1 MDFDK
6 IKKNILNSSET
17 STSESE
23 SISSSELHEEFEIN
37 NFLPE
42 FEPLKLSGKNLAQQ
56 YVSAFNTGMNIYQCV
71 NQLQGYIEWVVKAV
85 NDVVKSWDVQVGES
99 IDQSKAIVR
108 GTTTEQFN
116 VEWTNKQPELIEQ
129 VNTLTTNQFNNEKSI
144 FNDEL
149 NALNARMDTF
159 TSLSSGSTTGDAELQ
174 DIRVGAN
181 GVTYPNAGDAVR
193 GQYSQLKEELVD
205 EITNRNT
212 AINDAVTTERNRAIS
227 IENTKISKPSTED
240 NNKFARAK
248 NGNVE
253 WVEQGLPTYE
263 QTENAVRNWL
273 NEHPEAT
280 TTVQNNTLDI
290 EKMTSE
296 MQKLARNFSDSV
308 RKPLVSFTS
317 DDGSING
324 DINIMGAI
332 LRRHNVPATCAVI
345 TGDGLS
351 EEKKNAYLDM
361 QNNYG
366 WEIASHSIDSTLLGT
381 ISESDCERYLEKSKK
396 ILVDAG
402 FNVNGVVYPSGSA
415 NQNVRRLAKK
425 YYQYGCNYN
434 DKVNV
439 DLFLDSF
446 SISRIPLGAF
456 YTDATHNTLEY
467 YKSCVDKAVESN
479 GWCVFCLHP
488 YKEDFDETQQRYLE
502 ELIEYIES
510 LNVEMVTLSKGY
522 EVFGNIIESGKSF
535 NESTEDEFERFVVT
549 NDGRT
554 NLPIFYAKG
563 SSVLSSMIPTD
574 FRDRCI
580 TICNVSRYV
589 DETYPDSASGI
600 IVTMR
605 CGDIFLQ
612 LWFPSNSNR
621 VYRRT
626 STSKTSSGTFSLIT
640 PILAKTRINIYS
652 AAQSADAYPSEQIT
666 VTEVTTGKSLGFPTK
681 EGTLITKKLPNY
693 TSQLFIPASADDEIY
708 MRRWDTTAKAWTQF
722 INVLRNKI
730 GNTYT
735 YFGTISTIWKSIPT
749 NIVNGLYIK
758 SLKSISG
765 RTLGVPKP
773 YFTVAELSTDKENP
787 TVIASSDGYSV
798 KLQAYIDDK
807 GQLYFKYSEVGN
819 NYVGL
824 LEVAYN

>member
-1 MDFDK
+1 MGVR
-6 IKKNILNSSET
+6 IQE
-17 STSESE
+17 
-23 SISSSELHEEFEIN
+23 
-37 NFLPE
+37 LPE
-42 FEPLKLSGKNLAQQ
+42 
-56 YVSAFNTGMNIYQCV
+56 
-71 NQLQGYIEWVVKAV
+71 
-85 NDVVKSWDVQVGES
+85 
-99 IDQSKAIVR
+99 
-108 GTTTEQFN
+108 
-116 VEWTNKQPELIEQ
+116 
-129 VNTLTTNQFNNEKSI
+129 
-144 FNDEL
+144 
-149 NALNARMDTF
+149 
-159 TSLSSGSTTGDAELQ
+159 TTGINKEDLLIVE
-174 DIRVGAN
+174 D
-181 GVTYPNAGDAVR
+181 
-193 GQYSQLKEELVD
+193 GQGTKKGTVQQLDEALEVSKLKEDLSNEV
-205 EITNRNT
+205 TNRN
-212 AINDAVTTERNRAIS
+212 AAVSTERTRAIS
-227 IENTKISKPSTED
+227 VENTKISKPTTMD
-240 NNKFARAK
+240 NNKFPRAK
-248 NGNVE
+248 NGDVE
-253 WVEQGLPTYE
+253 WVEQGLPTDE
-263 QTENAVRNWL
+263 QTTNAVKGWL
-273 NEHPEAT
+273 DEHPEAT

-351 EEKKNAYLDM
+351 EEEKNAYLDM

-366 WEIASHSIDSTLLGT
+366 WEIASHSVDSTLLET
-381 ISESDCERYLEKSKK
+381 ISESDCERYLQKSKK

-434 DKVNV
+434 DRVNV

-456 YTDATHNTLEY
+456 YTNASHNTLEY

-510 LNVEMVTLSKGY
+510 LNVEMVTLSEGY
-522 EVFGNIIESGKSF
+522 KSFGNIIEAGKSF
-535 NESTEDEFERFVVT
+535 NSSAEDEYERFVVT

-554 NLPIFYAKG
+554 NLPIYYARG
-563 SSVLSSMIPTD
+563 NSVHSSMIPTD

-580 TICNVSRYV
+580 TICYVSRYV
-589 DETYPDSASGI
+589 DDTYPDSSSGI

-605 CGDIFLQ
+605 CDDIFVQ
-612 LWFPSNSNR
+612 LWFPSNSDR
-621 VYRRT
+621 IYRRT
-626 STSKTSSGTFSLIT
+626 STSKTSSGIFSLIT
-640 PILAKTRINIYS
+640 PILSETRINNYS
-652 AAQSADAYPSEQIT
+652 ATQSADAYPSEKIT
-666 VTEVTTGKSLGFPTK
+666 VTEITNGNSLGFPTK

-693 TSQLFIPASADDEIY
+693 TSQMFIPASVDDEIY
-708 MRRWDTTAKAWTQF
+708 MRRWDTTATAWTQF
-722 INVLRNKI
+722 INVLRDKV
-730 GNTYT
+730 GKTYT
-735 YFGTISTIWKSIPT
+735 HFGMISTVWKCIPT

-758 SLKSISG
+758 SLKSIAG
-765 RTLGVPKP
+765 RTLDVPKN
-773 YFTVAELSTDKENP
+773 YFTVAELSKDKENP
-787 TVIASSDGYSV
+787 TVIASSDGTSL

-807 GQLYFKYSEVGN
+807 GQLYFKYSEIGN